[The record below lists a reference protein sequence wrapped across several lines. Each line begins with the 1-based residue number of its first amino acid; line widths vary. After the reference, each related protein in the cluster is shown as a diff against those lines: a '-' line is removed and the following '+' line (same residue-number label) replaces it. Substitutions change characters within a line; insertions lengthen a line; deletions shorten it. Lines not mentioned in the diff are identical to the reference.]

1 MIDRLVFLTRRIKE
15 MLIQLGCELPPA
27 AVMFNNKMKQM
38 DLDFRQMAQVLTGKY
53 FKNLFEN
60 ATHVF
65 TYIMTE
71 QYNIRTLKQLLVV
84 SERVYT
90 YIASY

>member
-27 AVMFNNKMKQM
+27 AEMFNNKMKQM
-38 DLDFRQMAQVLTGKY
+38 DLDLRQMAHVLTGKY
-53 FKNLFEN
+53 FHTLFEN
-60 ATHVF
+60 ATHLF

-71 QYNIRTLKQLLVV
+71 HYDIRTLKQLLDV
-84 SERVYT
+84 SESVYT